1 MPVPTRGTSE
11 DLPDRLLFFDG
22 VCNLCNGMVQ
32 FVIKRDSRKRLHFAT
47 LQSAAGVHFI
57 SAHGLATADIGT
69 SVYWR
74 NGEALTRSTAALNV
88 ARDVGG
94 VWVLAF
100 GLILVPRFIRDAV
113 YDFIARNRYRW
124 FGKRDACMVPTS
136 ELRERFLE

>member
-1 MPVPTRGTSE
+1 MPTRGTSE